1 MRPFLSPLLLLLL
14 VPATGQENAV
24 AQSKT
29 DLVGTWKLVSASY
42 TTDKG
47 KVIHNVYGL
56 NPTGFLTYTADG
68 RMMAIITDGGR
79 KPLSVPDRVSAP
91 ASERAEAFATSVAYG
106 GRYTLD
112 GDKVIHHVEV
122 SAMQNVVNTEL
133 VRTIVKLEGKRV
145 TLRTPFFS
153 RAGLKVTE
161 ELVWERMN

>member
-79 KPLSVPDRVSAP
+79 KPLSVNDRVSAP
-91 ASERAEAFATSVAYG
+91 ASGRAEAFATSVAYA

-122 SAMQNVVNTEL
+122 STMQNVVNTDF
-133 VRTIVKLEGKRV
+133 VRTIVKLEGKKI
-145 TLRTPFFS
+145 TLRTPLFS
-153 RAGLKVTE
+153 RAGLKVTQ